1 MCGIA
6 GILRFDGAPPD
17 RAALTRMGEAIVH
30 RGPDDAGLELLG
42 PLGLVHRRLSIIDLS
57 PLGRQPM
64 SYRGR
69 YWLSYNGEIYN
80 YLELRRDL
88 EALGHAF
95 RSRTD
100 SEVLLAAYAQWG
112 EDAFVRMN
120 GMWAVALWD
129 AEERKL
135 VLSRDRLGVKPLV
148 YARGPQRILFGS
160 EAKALLAAEPG
171 LAELDL
177 DTVAQFLERPGHVF
191 QRSTFYQRMERLEPA
206 TTLVVYDNGRSTV
219 QRYWRYLPAARPAP
233 ISLDAAAERVR
244 ETLADAVK
252 LRFRSDVPVGT
263 CLSGG
268 LDSSSIVALAK
279 SQLGQAPRT
288 YSVVYDDPELAEGNY
303 VDLMIQSLGLEG
315 RVTRP
320 DGGDLAEVMI
330 EATYYQDQP
339 TAAPGIYSQ
348 WQVMRLAAP
357 EVRVLLDGQGGDELF
372 AGYYSFY
379 LEHARGLL
387 DRGLRG
393 QLGAFAALLKS
404 QKPMKEASGLDP
416 LGHLARSAWN
426 KLDRRARG
434 SGQAPRP
441 MTLASE
447 ELARLGD
454 RERDNWVTP
463 KLHADAL
470 TNAQWDMLVRT
481 TVPGLLHYEDADS
494 MAFSIEARVPFLDY
508 RLVELAFDLPAE
520 VKIDGAVTKQVLRR
534 AMDGILPEPVRQRSD
549 KKGFP
554 TPFSRWIRTEPHR
567 GFIEEL
573 LRGSRSKARGLTTGA
588 KVEALLAEHL
598 QDRADHGAK
607 LWQLATLELFCR
619 RFLDQP
625 FRAEPP
631 RDVRAAPR

>member
-1 MCGIA
+1 MFNTRSRA
-6 GILRFDGAPPD
+6 MDD
-17 RAALTRMGEAIVH
+17 R
-30 RGPDDAGLELLG
+30 
-42 PLGLVHRRLSIIDLS
+42 VHRRTGFGYTARMS
-57 PLGRQPM
+57 PPP
-64 SYRGR
+64 
-69 YWLSYNGEIYN
+69 
-80 YLELRRDL
+80 
-88 EALGHAF
+88 
-95 RSRTD
+95 
-100 SEVLLAAYAQWG
+100 
-112 EDAFVRMN
+112 DA
-120 GMWAVALWD
+120 GD
-129 AEERKL
+129 ATPNP
-135 VLSRDRLGVKPLV
+135 DPP
-148 YARGPQRILFGS
+148 AR
-160 EAKALLAAEPG
+160 AKKI
-171 LAELDL
+171 
-177 DTVAQFLERPGHVF
+177 T
-191 QRSTFYQRMERLEPA
+191 PA
-206 TTLVVYDNGRSTV
+206 T
-219 QRYWRYLPAARPAP
+219 
-233 ISLDAAAERVR
+233 
-244 ETLADAVK
+244 
-252 LRFRSDVPVGT
+252 
-263 CLSGG
+263 GG
-268 LDSSSIVALAK
+268 
-279 SQLGQAPRT
+279 
-288 YSVVYDDPELAEGNY
+288 
-303 VDLMIQSLGLEG
+303 
-315 RVTRP
+315 
-320 DGGDLAEVMI
+320 
-330 EATYYQDQP
+330 
-339 TAAPGIYSQ
+339 AAPGPA
-348 WQVMRLAAP
+348 RGAAP
-357 EVRVLLDGQGGDELF
+357 EVSDGALAAKAVAGD
-372 AGYYSFY
+372 
-379 LEHARGLL
+379 
-387 DRGLRG
+387 DK
-393 QLGAFAALLKS
+393 AFAALLKS

-573 LRGSRSKARGLTTGA
+573 LRGSRAKARGLTTGA
-588 KVEALLAEHL
+588 KVEALLGEHL
-598 QDRADHGAK
+598 RGEADHGAK

-625 FRAEPP
+625 FKAEPP